1 MKEFNPNYLD
11 FEQPLL
17 EIEAEI
23 NSLKNNHEKTEKT
36 ENEISKLTNEYESK
50 TNKIFDNLTDWQIS
64 QLARHPLRPY
74 TLDYIAHVFSD
85 FTELH
90 GDRMFG
96 DDSAIITGLGKIEEH
111 DFVFIGHQKGRDSKE
126 KVKKPARSKFN

>member
-36 ENEISKLTNEYESK
+36 ENKISKLTNEYESK
-50 TNKIFDNLTDWQIS
+50 TNKIYF
-64 QLARHPLRPY
+64 PL
-74 TLDYIAHVFSD
+74 
-85 FTELH
+85 
-90 GDRMFG
+90 
-96 DDSAIITGLGKIEEH
+96 
-111 DFVFIGHQKGRDSKE
+111 
-126 KVKKPARSKFN
+126 

>member
-17 EIEAEI
+17 EIEGKI
-23 NSLKNNHEKTEKT
+23 KQIKNDPEKTAKADAK
-36 ENEISKLTNEYESK
+36 IAKLDKEHSQLTR
-50 TNKIFDNLTDWQIS
+50 KIFGNLTDWQIS

-74 TLDYIAHVFSD
+74 TLDYIPNLFSS

-96 DDSAIITGLGKIEEH
+96 DDAALICGIGKIDEH
-111 DFVFIGHQKGRDSKE
+111 IFMFIGLKGILECQSQKVIE
-126 KVKKPARSKFN
+126 KHFA